1 MPELR
6 SVLRVAASGWA
17 GSNGVAR
24 RMIVALILFS
34 SAITAVITVMEL
46 YLDYRSDVRGIDER
60 IESIRK
66 AYLPTLTE
74 SVWVSERS
82 RIQTQLDGLLNLAD
96 IEYVGIAVE
105 GQIKWS
111 AGRQRSARRIEATM
125 PLVRAYRGREVNI
138 GELRVV
144 ASVDNVLG
152 RLWSR
157 LVVVLVSNGVKTF
170 LVAAFMLVMF
180 QLLVG
185 RHLEH
190 LSAHLRRVGRDV
202 PGAGELRLDRP
213 ASGHWRPDALDY
225 VTAAVNDM
233 QRSLRGSIA
242 EIEQLNLTLEQR
254 VRRRTEELALANRDL
269 EAFSYSVAHDLKGPL
284 RRISGFAAMLLE
296 GHAGELGV
304 EGRRM
309 LGRIDNSVKRMSE
322 LIDALLKLSTLG
334 RIDLVRQRVDLSRIA
349 AEVAQELQAEAGYR
363 RVDVRIAPGL
373 IVDADAA
380 LMRAVLVNLLSNAFK
395 FTAAAEHP
403 VVEFGMVE
411 SEDGARLFVRDNGA
425 GFDMRYADR
434 LFRPF
439 QRLHPENEFAGLG
452 IGLATV
458 QRIVER
464 HRGRI
469 WAEASP
475 GAGAV
480 FWFELGPVE
489 TRAAA

>member
-1 MPELR
+1 
-6 SVLRVAASGWA
+6 
-17 GSNGVAR
+17 
-24 RMIVALILFS
+24 
-34 SAITAVITVMEL
+34 
-46 YLDYRSDVRGIDER
+46 
-60 IESIRK
+60 
-66 AYLPTLTE
+66 
-74 SVWVSERS
+74 
-82 RIQTQLDGLLNLAD
+82 
-96 IEYVGIAVE
+96 
-105 GQIKWS
+105 
-111 AGRQRSARRIEATM
+111 
-125 PLVRAYRGREVNI
+125 
-138 GELRVV
+138 
-144 ASVDNVLG
+144 
-152 RLWSR
+152 
-157 LVVVLVSNGVKTF
+157 
-170 LVAAFMLVMF
+170 
-180 QLLVG
+180 
-185 RHLEH
+185 
-190 LSAHLRRVGRDV
+190 
-202 PGAGELRLDRP
+202 
-213 ASGHWRPDALDY
+213 
-225 VTAAVNDM
+225 
-233 QRSLRGSIA
+233 
-242 EIEQLNLTLEQR
+242 
-254 VRRRTEELALANRDL
+254 
-269 EAFSYSVAHDLKGPL
+269 
-284 RRISGFAAMLLE
+284 
-296 GHAGELGV
+296 
-304 EGRRM
+304 M

-334 RIDLVRQRVDLSRIA
+334 RVDLVRQRVDLSRIA

-489 TRAAA
+489 TQAAA